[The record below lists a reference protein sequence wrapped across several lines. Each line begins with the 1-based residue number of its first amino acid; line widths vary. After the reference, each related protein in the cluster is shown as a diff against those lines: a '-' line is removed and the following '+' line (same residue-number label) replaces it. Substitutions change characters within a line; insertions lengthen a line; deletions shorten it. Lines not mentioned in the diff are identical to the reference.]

1 MGRGLGVGTDKSWSR
16 RKILGEVT
24 SSHCSSFLK
33 ACDRWNESGV
43 RGVLWWRHRGGGDL
57 GGRWVARK
65 SAGKTETQQTG
76 SVSAKGVLK
85 ADLLQKVG
93 VPGRENWSSSAY

>member
-1 MGRGLGVGTDKSWSR
+1 MSLAYERCCGGS
-16 RKILGEVT
+16 IE
-24 SSHCSSFLK
+24 
-33 ACDRWNESGV
+33 
-43 RGVLWWRHRGGGDL
+43 GGGDL

-65 SAGKTETQQTG
+65 SAGRRETQQTG